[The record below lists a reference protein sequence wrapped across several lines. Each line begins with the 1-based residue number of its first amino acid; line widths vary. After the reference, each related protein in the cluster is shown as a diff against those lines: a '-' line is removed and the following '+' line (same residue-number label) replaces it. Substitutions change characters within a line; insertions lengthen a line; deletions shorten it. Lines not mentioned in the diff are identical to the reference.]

1 MTHRSRCGAGL
12 YGPPFAAFAFIL
24 LVAYA
29 TALQAH
35 EIGTTRV
42 TALVH
47 DRRYDI
53 EIVTDAP
60 SLVEKLDALAGVPMA
75 SMPSALSA
83 AALRDR
89 LVAGETLFRQR
100 VAIAF
105 DGGAVNPAVL
115 FAVTPAPDE
124 TSPILATIR
133 LTGEVPQGARNFTWS
148 YAWTF
153 ASYALS
159 VKSAD
164 AADPSV
170 EWLEGGQASTPFS
183 LTMPPPRVTRT
194 ATAWRYLTL
203 GFTHIL
209 PHGLDHMLFVIGIFL
224 FSRNLRTVLWQVSA
238 FTIAHSLTLGMS
250 IYGLIAVPP
259 SIVEPLIAVSIA
271 YIAVENLV
279 LTELKPWR
287 IALVFAFGLLHGMGF
302 AGALQEL
309 GLPRSEFLTALLT
322 FNVGV
327 EAGQLAVIGAA
338 FLLVGWRCSHRA
350 WYRPRV
356 VVPASIL
363 IGCTALYWTVERAL
377 GSWL

>member
-1 MTHRSRCGAGL
+1 MAT
-12 YGPPFAAFAFIL
+12 
-24 LVAYA
+24 LVD
-29 TALQAH
+29 AH

-42 TALVH
+42 TAVLH
-47 DRRYDI
+47 EGRSYDI

-60 SLVEKLDALAGVPMA
+60 SLAEKLDAVAGVPMP
-75 SMPSALSA
+75 SVPSSALSA
-83 AALRDR
+83 AVLRDR
-89 LVAGETLFRQR
+89 LVAGANLFPQR
-100 VAIAF
+100 FALAF
-105 DGGAVNPAVL
+105 DGRAVHPAIV
-115 FAVTPAPDE
+115 FSVAPAADE
-124 TSPILATIR
+124 VSPVLATIR
-133 LTGEVPQGARNFTWS
+133 LTGEMPRGAGHFTWS

-164 AADPSV
+164 AADPTV

-183 LTMPPPRVTRT
+183 LTTPPPRVTRT

-203 GFTHIL
+203 GFTHIV

-224 FSRNLRTVLWQVSA
+224 FSGRLRTVLWQVSA
-238 FTIAHSLTLGMS
+238 FTVAHSLTLGLS

-259 SIVEPLIAVSIA
+259 SVVEPLIAVSIA
-271 YIAVENLV
+271 YIAIENL
-279 LTELKPWR
+279 LLRELKPWR

-302 AGALQEL
+302 AGALQDL

-338 FLLVGWRCSHRA
+338 FLLVGWQYSHRA
-350 WYRPRV
+350 WYRPRI
-356 VVPASIL
+356 VVPASVL
-363 IGCTALYWTVERAL
+363 IGCTAVYWTVARL
-377 GSWL
+377 GF